1 MEKQAVRLSRPAQS
15 VLSNFSSKKI
25 KCWEQCEIPRAE
37 YDVNGMALRL
47 TQEQTLPQRLVSVVG
62 CLIKNTN

>member
-1 MEKQAVRLSRPAQS
+1 MEKQAVRLSRPLQS

-37 YDVNGMALRL
+37 YDVNGMALDLLRN
-47 TQEQTLPQRLVSVVG
+47 RHY
-62 CLIKNTN
+62 IKDL